1 MSMLENFSGV
11 DPASDAVL
19 TGQAMAMALAVPG
32 SNNFNIIG
40 DANIAPLAA
49 MNWGDGTWGE
59 STWGDGLYRP
69 DTDDIFP
76 LTLNLGSISVENIT
90 PVSITGFALTATL
103 NSVSEVSGEGNVI
116 PTGNLLTMGQGTGT
130 NVLIWNGVDPGTAPI
145 DPPGWKPV
153 DTNAA

>member
-1 MSMLENFSGV
+1 MVYIDL
-11 DPASDAVL
+11 
-19 TGQAMAMALAVPG
+19 
-32 SNNFNIIG
+32 I
-40 DANIAPLAA
+40 
-49 MNWGDGTWGE
+49 
-59 STWGDGLYRP
+59 
-69 DTDDIFP
+69 TDDIFP
-76 LTLNLGSISVENIT
+76 LTLNLGNIQVENIT
-90 PVSITGFALTATL
+90 PVSLTGFALTATL